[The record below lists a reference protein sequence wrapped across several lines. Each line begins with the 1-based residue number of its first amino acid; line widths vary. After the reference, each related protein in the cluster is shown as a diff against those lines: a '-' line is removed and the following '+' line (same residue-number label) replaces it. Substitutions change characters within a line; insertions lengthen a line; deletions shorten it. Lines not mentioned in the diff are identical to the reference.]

1 MKKIFSEEKNPKKI
15 HENLDCLLGLKKEK
29 VLPKVTNDCKSLAD
43 EFGNHFEEKIETI
56 SLSFTTE
63 ASQEPLRTTLTVN
76 SKFGE
81 FKELNI
87 NDFRKMMHKVK
98 NTYCENDP
106 FPISDVKEAKNF
118 DQLQEFYFEIV
129 SKSLTQATFPN
140 SEKLACI
147 KPVYKEKGDKDNLG
161 SYRPISNLSYL
172 SKIIEKVVHEQTWEH
187 LKQLNIMPYDQSAYR
202 ENHSTETTV
211 CAINNDMTEIITNGK
226 CGILVMLDLSAA
238 FDTVEHKLLLE
249 DLRAVGIEKNVYRW
263 YKSYLENRKI
273 TVIISN
279 TRSEI
284 KNLTRGVPQG
294 SILGPLLFSIY
305 TIELSKILE
314 KHKVKFT
321 LYADDTQFYFPLN

>member
-1 MKKIFSEEKNPKKI
+1 
-15 HENLDCLLGLKKEK
+15 
-29 VLPKVTNDCKSLAD
+29 
-43 EFGNHFEEKIETI
+43 
-56 SLSFTTE
+56 
-63 ASQEPLRTTLTVN
+63 
-76 SKFGE
+76 
-81 FKELNI
+81 
-87 NDFRKMMHKVK
+87 
-98 NTYCENDP
+98 
-106 FPISDVKEAKNF
+106 
-118 DQLQEFYFEIV
+118 
-129 SKSLTQATFPN
+129 
-140 SEKLACI
+140 
-147 KPVYKEKGDKDNLG
+147 
-161 SYRPISNLSYL
+161 
-172 SKIIEKVVHEQTWEH
+172 
-187 LKQLNIMPYDQSAYR
+187 MPYDQSAYR

-226 CGILVMLDLSAA
+226 CGILVMPDLSAA

-314 KHKVKFT
+314 KHKVKFK
-321 LYADDTQFYFPLN
+321 LYADDTQFYFPIESVEETTLKIDTIMKDIKKWMMARKTKT